1 MVRSLFFL
9 FLVVV
14 LISGC
19 SSSIPLMSVRSSSLL
34 AIEPPTVPL
43 TGAAVHEDEKHRFT
57 LEAAHDSTAIV
68 VRLTVHDRSL
78 AMRLLRSGMT
88 VWFDGAGGKDKTFGI
103 TYPLPLAPEPRS
115 GSDRPEPGESR
126 DPMLRAI
133 QQQMELDVVGKQDYD
148 RTRMPVFGA
157 EGIGVKLTAAENGGF
172 VYLLRVPLHRG
183 PGHTYAIEP
192 APGSP
197 IGIGLV
203 QEERKRPMDQG
214 DHRGEGMGMP
224 GGDEGRG
231 MAEGGEREG
240 GMRGRRGGGR
250 PGGDEMPGRGN
261 RDALTAWFTF
271 SMMQQ

>member
-1 MVRSLFFL
+1 MLRPLFFL
-9 FLVVV
+9 SLVAA
-14 LISGC
+14 LFGGC
-19 SSSIPLMSVRSSSLL
+19 SSSIPLTSIRSSAPLR
-34 AIEPPTVPL
+34 IEPPNVPL
-43 TGAAVHEDEKHRFT
+43 TGAAVHDDEKHRFT
-57 LEAAHDSTAIV
+57 LEAAHDSGAVV

-78 AMRLLRSGMT
+78 AFRLLRNGMT
-88 VWFDGAGGKDKTFGI
+88 IWFDRTGGKDKAFGI
-103 TYPLPLAPEPRS
+103 TYPLPLAREPRS
-115 GSDRPEPGESR
+115 GNDRPEPGESR

-172 VYLLRVPLHRG
+172 VYLLRVPLRRG
-183 PGHTYAIEP
+183 PGHPYAIEP
-192 APGSP
+192 VPGSA

-224 GGDEGRG
+224 GGDDGRG

-240 GMRGRRGGGR
+240 GMRGRRGAGR
-250 PGGDEMPGRGN
+250 SGGDEMPGRGKI
-261 RDALTAWFTF
+261 DALNSWFSFVMTNR
-271 SMMQQ
+271 